1 MNTQGATTLS
11 ITKLGITTLSIMGL
25 VMTLSI
31 DIQRNSKEC
40 HYAECR
46 DYLNVML
53 SVVRLNVIML
63 SVVAPYTPRANVI
76 KLFTARICKKTKWAR
91 VFVPDKP

>member
-1 MNTQGATTLS
+1 MLIFRIQRKVTVRGSTQIGSGGATTLS
-11 ITKLGITTLSIMGL
+11 ITILSITTLSIIGL

-31 DIQRNSKEC
+31 NILHNSSEC

-46 DYLNVML
+46 DYLKVML

-63 SVVAPYTPRANVI
+63 SVVAPLRPYSPR
-76 KLFTARICKKTKWAR
+76 
-91 VFVPDKP
+91 PS

>member
-1 MNTQGATTLS
+1 MTLS
-11 ITKLGITTLSIMGL
+11 ITTFSPTTLSIMGL

-31 DIQRNSKEC
+31 DIQLNIIEC

-53 SVVRLNVIML
+53 SVFMLNLLMLRVARLNVVMPSVMRLNVVML
-63 SVVAPYTPRANVI
+63 GVVAPG
-76 KLFTARICKKTKWAR
+76 
-91 VFVPDKP
+91 

>member
-1 MNTQGATTLS
+1 
-11 ITKLGITTLSIMGL
+11 
-25 VMTLSI
+25 MTLSI

-46 DYLNVML
+46 DYLNVELNVVVL
-53 SVVRLNVIML
+53 SVVRLNVIRL

-76 KLFTARICKKTKWAR
+76 KLFTAQIYKKTKWTR